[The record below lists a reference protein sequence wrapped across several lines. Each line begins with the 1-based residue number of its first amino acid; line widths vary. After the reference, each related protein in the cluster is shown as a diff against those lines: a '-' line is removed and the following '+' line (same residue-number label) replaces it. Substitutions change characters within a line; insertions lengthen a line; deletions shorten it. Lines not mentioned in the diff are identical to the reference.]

1 MEGELPKQNLLQDN
15 PQKKFSTGLLIIMNQ
30 KRFRLKN
37 HNEKS
42 EKIVSNIAFS
52 QISKNLGKFFQV
64 CSGDC
69 MTYLYYVIT

>member
-42 EKIVSNIAFS
+42 EKIVSKK
-52 QISKNLGKFFQV
+52 QIPKNPLLQSVNFNNKKKFQTFR
-64 CSGDC
+64 S
-69 MTYLYYVIT
+69 